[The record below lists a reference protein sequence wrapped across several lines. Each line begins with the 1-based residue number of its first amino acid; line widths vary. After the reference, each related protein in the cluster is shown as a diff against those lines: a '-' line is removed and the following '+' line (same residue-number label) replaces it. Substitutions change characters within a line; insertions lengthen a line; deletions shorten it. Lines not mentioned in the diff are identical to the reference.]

1 MPQKKNSNKPELT
14 EAQKKQAKRDNFLR
28 VLPPRMDKA
37 LKAIRMVGDCT
48 NPTYS
53 YTDDESKLI
62 VAELVAAVDSV
73 KARFSGEP
81 GKAGG
86 FTLTG

>member
-1 MPQKKNSNKPELT
+1 MGKARNSTKPELT
-14 EAQKKQAKRDNFLR
+14 EAQKKQVKRDNFLR
-28 VLPPRMDKA
+28 VLPPRMNKA

-53 YTDDESKLI
+53 YTNDEAKII
-62 VAELVAAVDSV
+62 VTELTGAVDSV
-73 KARFSGEP
+73 KARFAGEP

-86 FTLTG
+86 FELPK

>member
-1 MPQKKNSNKPELT
+1 MPPKKNSTKPELT
-14 EAQKKQAKRDNFLR
+14 EAQKKQVKVDNFAR

-37 LKAIRMVGDCT
+37 VKAIRMVGDCT

-53 YTDDESKLI
+53 YNEEQSKYV
-62 VAELVAAVDSV
+62 VAQLQKAVEDV
-73 KARFSGEP
+73 KSRFSGVQ

-86 FTLTG
+86 FELPK

>member
-1 MPQKKNSNKPELT
+1 MAKKNGSTKPALT
-14 EAQKKQAKRDNFLR
+14 EAQKKQAKVENFAR

-37 LKAIRMVGDCT
+37 VKAIRMVGDCT

-53 YTDDESKLI
+53 YNEEQSKFVVGVLRK
-62 VAELVAAVDSV
+62 AVEDV
-73 KARFSGEP
+73 EKRFAGEP

-86 FTLTG
+86 FELPK

>member
-1 MPQKKNSNKPELT
+1 MAKRQNSTKPELT
-14 EAQKKQAKRDNFLR
+14 EAQKKQVKRDNFLR

-48 NPTYS
+48 NVSYS
-53 YTDDESKLI
+53 YTDDEAKLI
-62 VAELVAAVDSV
+62 VAELLEAVDSV
-73 KARFSGEP
+73 KARFTGEP

-86 FTLTG
+86 FELPK